1 MAFNHATKPG
11 LSQNLRNEAGQLS
24 LMSFDFLGNSQWRH
38 GIYPYPFEELLP
50 VKASP
55 LKQKRAHAAALKQHA
70 AQLPKPGKSR
80 WSLQM
85 HFRLR
90 EEVTWVDWARRWS

>member
-11 LSQNLRNEAGQLS
+11 LFRNHRNEAGQLS

-50 VKASP
+50 VKACA
-55 LKQKRAHAAALKQHA
+55 KRAHAAALKKHT
-70 AQLPKPGKSR
+70 AQLPIAGKSR

-90 EEVTWVDWARRWS
+90 KEATWDDWARRWS